1 MTELTRYRLTL
12 PMTIAVIF
20 MTVSTMFAVL
30 FLPLAELQLYFW
42 GAAVVT
48 FFIGDSIT
56 TGLLGKFDLEEQE
69 IGYTRWACG
78 AEPTM
83 FCSFLTRGIALLV
96 AGSLYVGIV
105 QSGFGLQ
112 FQVVVVSVLALPII
126 LAAGGFAATVIN
138 SYSIL
143 RSTRHDDHR

>member
-1 MTELTRYRLTL
+1 MTVAVFFMTGVTL
-12 PMTIAVIF
+12 FAVI
-20 MTVSTMFAVL
+20 

-56 TGLLGKFDLEEQE
+56 TGLLGKYNLEEQE

-96 AGSLYVGIV
+96 AGALYIGIV

-112 FQVVVVSVLALPII
+112 FQIVVVSVLTLPII
-126 LAAGGFAATVIN
+126 LAAGGLAATVIN

-143 RSTRHDDHR
+143 RSMRRDGHR